1 VTDGSRPL
9 RVALNATTLGGPRTG
24 VPSYV
29 WALLRELGSR
39 GDDVALEV
47 LCRREEA
54 AEIAAVAPEAT
65 VDPVR
70 LRTRPVR
77 LAWEHVAMGRRLER
91 SGPDVVH
98 GPHYTLPSG
107 LHRPAVVTFHDPT
120 FFTMPEVHARAKVAY
135 FRRAAREGIR
145 RATRV
150 IAVSAS
156 AREGAIA
163 HAGADPAKVDV
174 VPLGVDHAVFRPAA
188 DDAERQADAARR
200 RAVGVEGRYVM
211 WVGAIEPRKDVP
223 TLVRAF
229 AVMDGAADASLV
241 LSGPPAW
248 GAEQVEAAIRAS
260 GTGDRIVRTG
270 FVDEPTKVALLRGAA
285 VFAYP
290 SLAEGFGMQIPE
302 AMACGTPVVTT
313 TGSAPEEVAGGAAT
327 LVAPRDVDGL
337 AAALERVL
345 GDDAEARSL
354 RERGL
359 RRAAD
364 FSWDATAEGTIATY
378 RAAVGREA

>member
-1 VTDGSRPL
+1 MTEGSRPL
-9 RVALNATTLGGPRTG
+9 RVALNATSLGGPRTG

-39 GDDVALEV
+39 RDAVALEV

-54 AEIAAVAPEAT
+54 AEIAMVAPGAA
-65 VDPVR
+65 VDAVR

-77 LAWEHVAMGRRLER
+77 LAWEHLAMGRRLER

-107 LHRPAVVTFHDPT
+107 LARPAVVTFHDPT
-120 FFTMPEVHARAKVAY
+120 FFTMPEVHERAKVAY
-135 FRRAAREGIR
+135 FRKAARLGIR

-150 IAVSAS
+150 IAVSET
-156 AREGAIA
+156 ARAGAVE
-163 HAGADPAKVDV
+163 HAGADPVRVDV
-174 VPLGVDHAVFRPAA
+174 VPMGVDHAVYRPAA
-188 DDAERQADAARR
+188 DAAASAADEERR
-200 RAVGVEGRYVM
+200 RAVGVEGRFVL

-223 TLVRAF
+223 TLVAAF
-229 AVMDGAADASLV
+229 ASLPPKDRGTLV
-241 LSGPPAW
+241 LAGPPAW
-248 GAEQVEAAIRAS
+248 GADQLDAAIRAHAMN
-260 GTGDRIVRTG
+260 GHVIRTG
-270 FVDEPTKVALLRGAA
+270 YVDEQTKIALLRGAS

-302 AMACGTPVVTT
+302 AMACGTPVITT
-313 TGSAPEEVAGGAAT
+313 TGSAPEEVAGGAAA
-327 LVAPRDVDGL
+327 LVGPGDAAWL
-337 AAALERVL
+337 ADALARVL
-345 GDDAEARSL
+345 TDPAEAASL

-364 FSWDATAEGTIATY
+364 FSWAATAEGTIASY
-378 RAAVGREA
+378 RAAAEMAR